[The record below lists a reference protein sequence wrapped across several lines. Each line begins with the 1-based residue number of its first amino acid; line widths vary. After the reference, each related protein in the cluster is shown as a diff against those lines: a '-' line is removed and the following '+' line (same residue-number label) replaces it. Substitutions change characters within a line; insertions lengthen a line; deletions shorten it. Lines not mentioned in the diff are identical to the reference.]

1 MEGKGGEGGG
11 EVGVMSEKKPSQ
23 GRLDLILM
31 ILWKMEDQRA
41 CV

>member
-1 MEGKGGEGGG
+1 MEGKGGGG
-11 EVGVMSEKKPSQ
+11 GVMSEKKPSQ

>member
-1 MEGKGGEGGG
+1 MEGKGGGGG
-11 EVGVMSEKKPSQ
+11 GVMSEKKPSQ
-23 GRLDLILM
+23 GRRDLMLM

>member
-1 MEGKGGEGGG
+1 MEGKGGGGVG
-11 EVGVMSEKKPSQ
+11 GVMSEKKPSQ

-31 ILWKMEDQRA
+31 ILWKMEEKRA